1 MAKKFLKQF
10 TLSKENFDKNLDKFK
25 EIQEKYKPFTEELL
39 EYLTENGFFS
49 CPATTTLTLY
59 NCFEGGLIDHILRV
73 GKYATQ
79 LNKLL
84 PVDLQQEISSI
95 IKVVFNH
102 SIGKVGL
109 YEDNDSKWHK
119 ENLSQYYK
127 YKENQED
134 AAMRVN
140 EKSAYL
146 AMNYG
151 VKLTDYEYQ
160 ATLGWAKP
168 DEDKQAK
175 FFSDPLTI
183 ILKQAIQLSILE
195 EQLIFNK
202 FQNE

>member
-102 SIGKVGL
+102 SIFKTIHII
-109 YEDNDSKWHK
+109 K
-119 ENLSQYYK
+119 
-127 YKENQED
+127 
-134 AAMRVN
+134 R
-140 EKSAYL
+140 
-146 AMNYG
+146 
-151 VKLTDYEYQ
+151 
-160 ATLGWAKP
+160 
-168 DEDKQAK
+168 K
-175 FFSDPLTI
+175 F
-183 ILKQAIQLSILE
+183 
-195 EQLIFNK
+195 
-202 FQNE
+202 